1 MTSARPAPPAA
12 PHRPK
17 PDEQGSISVAAA
29 GIMVV
34 ALVLALVAVD
44 LGRVL
49 QAKARAQTA
58 ADSAALAAV
67 QEMVRPRGSTPGELA
82 LEYAR
87 RNGATLVACQCDAGA
102 TEATVT
108 VELEVSLIFL
118 SSPRSLRSQARAVA
132 GVGG

>member
-1 MTSARPAPPAA
+1 MTRAGATPPAT
-12 PHRPK
+12 PHRPRG
-17 PDEQGSISVAAA
+17 DEQGSISVTAA

-49 QAKARAQTA
+49 AAKARAQTA

-82 LEYAR
+82 VEYAR
-87 RNGATLVACQCDAGA
+87 RNGATLVGCQCDAGA

-118 SSPRSLRSQARAVA
+118 GSPRTLRSRARAVA
-132 GVGG
+132 DLGG